1 MRKMLWAQATVGEG
15 VGEAA
20 TQAGKE
26 GGEVGEDQRGE
37 PLEEELVAV
46 AWTRCR
52 AWVGVWL
59 CPLICPG
66 KFPPLSSSFSQTGLP
81 TPSRG

>member
-1 MRKMLWAQATVGEG
+1 MGVG

-20 TQAGKE
+20 TQARQE

-37 PLEEELVAV
+37 PCEEELAAV
-46 AWTRCR
+46 AWTRCW

-66 KFPPLSSSFSQTGLP
+66 KLPSLSSSFSQTGQHIP
-81 TPSRG
+81 THPIAG